1 MLAGLEYFITDNEF
15 KDIRMNINL
24 IDLSNRRIAN
34 LHIIVARIRDLMLI
48 NQGVY
53 GKIDEEME
61 LKISRIH
68 EIMMKT
74 ITEVNEIQ

>member
-1 MLAGLEYFITDNEF
+1 
-15 KDIRMNINL
+15 MNINL

-68 EIMMKT
+68 KIMMKT